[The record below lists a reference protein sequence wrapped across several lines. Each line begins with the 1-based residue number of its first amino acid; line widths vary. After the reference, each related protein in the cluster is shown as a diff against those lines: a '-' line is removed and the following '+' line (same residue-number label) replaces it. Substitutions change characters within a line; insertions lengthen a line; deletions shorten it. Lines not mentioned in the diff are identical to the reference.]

1 MKRLLIIALLA
12 VATTS
17 AFAQFTKD
25 TKYVGAS
32 LSGLNI
38 SITDK
43 RHLALDLDAKAGYFV
58 KDYWML

>member
-12 VATTS
+12 VATTG

-43 RHLALDLDAKAGYFV
+43 RHLALDLDAKEG
-58 KDYWML
+58 